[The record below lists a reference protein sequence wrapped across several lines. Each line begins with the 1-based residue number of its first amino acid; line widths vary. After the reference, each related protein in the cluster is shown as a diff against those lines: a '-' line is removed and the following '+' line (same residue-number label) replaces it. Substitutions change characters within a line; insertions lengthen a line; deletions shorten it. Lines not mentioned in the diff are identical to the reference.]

1 MLRSQ
6 RCRGRAAASHH
17 RHRSVRKEEEVGNEK
32 ENGGSWRRT
41 DSEEHKNVMYVPP
54 SDSPVRLVYDDDDE
68 RLPLLYLV
76 PGPGFW
82 SLRGEDDMVRAK
94 PFASSLSRSLLSPL
108 QTMAVS
114 CRGFSFR
121 RDATGDKMAAAEPEA
136 GKKGRYNEQRGK
148 GCCFLGACGAAA
160 SRINQQHNN
169 EEREV
174 R

>member
-17 RHRSVRKEEEVGNEK
+17 RHRSVRKKEEEVGNEK

-41 DSEEHKNVMYVPP
+41 DSEEHKNVMYLPP

-121 RDATGDKMAAAEPEA
+121 RDAAAAEPEA

>member
-1 MLRSQ
+1 M
-6 RCRGRAAASHH
+6 
-17 RHRSVRKEEEVGNEK
+17 
-32 ENGGSWRRT
+32 
-41 DSEEHKNVMYVPP
+41 MYLPP

-68 RLPLLYLV
+68 RLLELA
-76 PGPGFW
+76 G
-82 SLRGEDDMVRAK
+82 RGRYGAGKTLSRAL
-94 PFASSLSRSLLSPL
+94 SLSLARSLLSPL

-121 RDATGDKMAAAEPEA
+121 RDAAAAEPEA

-174 R
+174 S